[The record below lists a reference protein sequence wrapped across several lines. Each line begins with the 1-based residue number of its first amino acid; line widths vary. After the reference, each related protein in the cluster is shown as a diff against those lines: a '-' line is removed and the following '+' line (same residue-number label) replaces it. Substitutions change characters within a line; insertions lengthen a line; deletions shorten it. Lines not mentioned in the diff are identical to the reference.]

1 MSTPQERG
9 TSQLYTQELT
19 DFSKYARAAAMQ
31 EALRKAEKANPRENA
46 PKLGQ
51 IRSLGLLGHDEDSKA
66 LINAGQ
72 KQ

>member
-1 MSTPQERG
+1 
-9 TSQLYTQELT
+9 
-19 DFSKYARAAAMQ
+19 MQ
-31 EALRKAEKANPRENA
+31 QALRKAEKANPRENA

-66 LINAGQ
+66 VINAGV